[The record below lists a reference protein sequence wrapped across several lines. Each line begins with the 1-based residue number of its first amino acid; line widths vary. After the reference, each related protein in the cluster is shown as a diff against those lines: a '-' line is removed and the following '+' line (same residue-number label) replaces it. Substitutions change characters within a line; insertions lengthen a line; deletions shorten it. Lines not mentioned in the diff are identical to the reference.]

1 MNYFK
6 NLMTILLMTV
16 LFFGISGNCFTKAEQ
31 INSTPNSFSTV
42 NMDMEDYVALTRR
55 RIKNNWYP
63 PTDAFENAAT
73 IVLTID
79 KDGQLLNCRIS
90 APSESK
96 SFDDSLINAAKIT
109 KYAPLPK
116 KYLGKTVDIDLDFN
130 MQRRTISK

>member
-1 MNYFK
+1 
-6 NLMTILLMTV
+6 MTV

-55 RIKNNWYP
+55 RVKNNWYP
-63 PTDAFENAAT
+63 PTNAFENAAT

-79 KDGQLLNCRIS
+79 QNGQLLNCRLS
-90 APSESK
+90 APSPSEE
-96 SFDDSLINAAKIT
+96 FNESLIKAAKMT

-116 KYLGKTVDIDLDFN
+116 KYMGKSVDIDLDFS
-130 MQRRTISK
+130 MQRRSISK